1 MSAALLIGGKDVEY
15 EKQKVSQMNILVA
28 TPGRLLQHMDET
40 PLFDCC
46 NLQILVLDEADRIL
60 DLGFAATLDAILAN
74 LPRQRQTLLFSATQ
88 TRRVADL
95 ARLSLV
101 APEYCAVHEHST
113 SATPPRLV
121 QMVATVRLP
130 DKLHAL
136 WAFLKLHLHHKT
148 LVFATC
154 CRQVAFLHEAL
165 RQLRPGVPL
174 RCLHGRMKQ
183 LRRMSSYTDFCAA
196 KAMVLLAT
204 DVAAR
209 GLDFPDVDWVL
220 QLDCPEDASTYI
232 HRVGR
237 TARYASGGK
246 ALLLLDPSEQAMVGT
261 LAAAKVVVKPTSLN
275 LDRIPPI
282 TPALE
287 GLLTGDPTLK
297 EQAQRAVVAYLRAVH
312 VMGDKTVFD
321 VRNLDAVGFAHS
333 LGLTTAPKLRFIQR
347 ERKGQRV
354 AAAEGDQSDGEEE
367 AGEAEEEAEAEAEWL
382 RPVARP
388 GRGAEDGDDDDATLL
403 GRLGMSAPLEL
414 QQARPAAAAG
424 WEDGPGDLAAAM
436 KARKVKL
443 RIKGSTGTASRSAGT
458 KVVFDADGTPRA
470 PLEALAMEESL
481 GGHGDAPGGPSGQAP
496 DYRAAVEARFAQAA
510 ALRASVDVEDKRRE
524 RELRR
529 AKKLKRKLK
538 AKQHGASGGGGAVLG
553 DGGDDDDDDGDDGE
567 GGDGGTDDE
576 DDDAAE
582 PAHQAPEPKKRR
594 PEAAHEGMRGPARA
608 GGPQRLADLE
618 SAALARLT
626 RRGA

>member
-40 PLFDCC
+40 PLFDCV
-46 NLQILVLDEADRIL
+46 NLQLLVLDEADRIL

-74 LPRQRQTLLFSATQ
+74 LPKGRQTLLFSATQ

-95 ARLSLV
+95 ARLSLK

-121 QMVATVRLP
+121 QMVATVALP
-130 DKLHAL
+130 DKVHAL

-183 LRRMSSYTDFCAA
+183 LRRMSAYTDFCAA

-246 ALLLLDPSEQAMVGT
+246 ALLLLDPSEQAMVGQ
-261 LAAAKVVVKPTSLN
+261 LAAAKVVVRPTSLN
-275 LDRIPPI
+275 LERIPPI
-282 TPALE
+282 TPSLE
-287 GLLTGDPTLK
+287 GLLTADPTLK

-312 VMGDKTVFD
+312 VMADKAVFD
-321 VRNLDAVGFAHS
+321 VRHLDATGFAHS

-347 ERKGQRV
+347 ERKGQRQ
-354 AAAEGDQSDGEEE
+354 AAAEHSDEEE
-367 AGEAEEEAEAEAEWL
+367 PGEAEEEQEQEEEWL

-388 GRGAEDGDDDDATLL
+388 ARGGDDGGGDDDATLL
-403 GRLGMSAPLEL
+403 GRLGMTAPLEL
-414 QQARPAAAAG
+414 PAAAQAG
-424 WEDGPGDLAAAM
+424 GWDEGEAAAAR
-436 KARKVKL
+436 ARKVKL
-443 RIKGSTGTASRSAGT
+443 RIKSATGTASRSAGT

-470 PLEALAMEESL
+470 PLEALAMEESAL
-481 GGHGDAPGGPSGQAP
+481 EEGAGAPSGQAP

-510 ALRASVDVEDKRRE
+510 ALRKSVDVEDKRQE

-538 AKQHGASGGGGAVLG
+538 DRKHSAAGGGGATLG
-553 DGGDDDDDDGDDGE
+553 DGGEDDDDDDDAGGEDGD
-567 GGDGGTDDE
+567 TDDE
-576 DDDAAE
+576 DDHPE
-582 PAHQAPEPKKRR
+582 QPADEPEPKKRR
-594 PEAAHEGMRGPARA
+594 PEAAHEGMREAAPRA
-608 GGPQRLADLE
+608 QGQPQRLADLE
-618 SAALARLT
+618 AAALARLT
-626 RRGA
+626 QRGA